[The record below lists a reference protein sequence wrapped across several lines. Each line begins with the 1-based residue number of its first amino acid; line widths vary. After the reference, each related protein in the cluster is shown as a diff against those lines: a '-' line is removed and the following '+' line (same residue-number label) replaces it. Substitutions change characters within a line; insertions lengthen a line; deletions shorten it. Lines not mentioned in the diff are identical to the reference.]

1 MVKVFILFLE
11 IFYYVFKIKTICF
24 PFFLHHL
31 DTPFLILYRNRTLTF
46 TSLTNLVNLVI
57 ENLFSKILI
66 LKNFFFQAK
75 TLRKTS
81 VKKILAISK
90 MVLKKIINTK
100 YILYMVFASSLNIFH
115 VSLAKNA
122 STDFRVSNSF
132 LRLSSTLVK
141 AQSTFLDQT
150 LLKICQG

>member
-90 MVLKKIINTK
+90 MVLKKIIK
-100 YILYMVFASSLNIFH
+100 YKIHLIH
-115 VSLAKNA
+115 G
-122 STDFRVSNSF
+122 
-132 LRLSSTLVK
+132 LRLLIKHFRCLTGEKRKYGFSCK
-141 AQSTFLDQT
+141 
-150 LLKICQG
+150 

>member
-100 YILYMVFASSLNIFH
+100 YILYMVFAYSLNIFH
-115 VSLAKNA
+115 VSLAKNQVRI
-122 STDFRVSNSF
+122 FVQV
-132 LRLSSTLVK
+132 TLFYVC
-141 AQSTFLDQT
+141 LPR
-150 LLKICQG
+150 LLKLKALF